1 MTLQPQPTDE
11 PFAEAKQRWQ
21 LALLYT
27 DLGRVK
33 GRGLTRVEK
42 TYLRGLLCGYGPNEI
57 AEQLQVK
64 NDTVRNSLS
73 KGLYR
78 YIEGRLSEQQPDL
91 VRVESWGQVA
101 RLLDEAGYQR
111 QSGRG
116 KEKVP
121 QRLYLDGLPD
131 APDFYGREAELTLLS
146 QAIGQ
151 EGCRVLLLL
160 GMGGIGKTTLAAH
173 LLRHNQGD
181 FDYVVWQSLAY
192 APAAE
197 PLFDTLLAHL
207 LPEAQRL
214 TVNGESSLSQLLRLM
229 KTHRCLIVLED
240 FQSVLSGGQF
250 VGHYRDGYGAYGE
263 FLRRTGEETHQS
275 CLVLTSWEKPR
286 EVAHLEGMGGRVRSH
301 LLQGLPNAAARQIL
315 SQYQLTNPEAWD
327 ELIRPYRAN
336 PLALKI
342 VATTIRDLFEGS
354 VDEYL
359 NQNTLFLGDFTYLL
373 HQQMARL
380 SELETIIVK
389 HLATVTS
396 PLSLADLQAS
406 LFPKRRQSEWIAALE
421 SLHRRSILET
431 RQASQK
437 PLFSLQPVV
446 MKYVTSHWVVRG

>member
-1 MTLQPQPTDE
+1 MTFQPPRIDE

-21 LALLYT
+21 LDLLYT
-27 DLGRVK
+27 DLGAAK

-57 AEQLQVK
+57 AAQLQVK
-64 NDTVRNSLS
+64 NDTVRNALS

-78 YIEGRLSEQQPDL
+78 YIEGCLSEQQPDL
-91 VRVESWGQVA
+91 IRVESWGQVA
-101 RLLDEAGYQR
+101 RLLEEAGYQH
-111 QSGRG
+111 QAGQG
-116 KEKVP
+116 KGKVP

-131 APDFYGREAELTLLS
+131 APEFYGREADLALLH
-146 QAIGQ
+146 QALVK

-173 LLRHNQGD
+173 LLRHTQGQ
-181 FDYVVWQSLAY
+181 FDYVVWQSLSH
-192 APAAE
+192 APRAE
-197 PLFDTLLAHL
+197 PLFEALLDHL
-207 LPEAQRL
+207 LPGVGRR
-214 TVNGESSLSQLLRLM
+214 VINGESSLSQLLRLM

-240 FQSVLSGGQF
+240 FQAVLSGGQF
-250 VGHYRDGYGAYGE
+250 VGHYREGYGAYGE
-263 FLRRTGEETHQS
+263 FLRRVGEETHQS

-286 EVAHLEGMGGRVRSH
+286 EVAHLEGMEGRVRSH

-315 SQYQLTNPEAWD
+315 SQYQLTNSESWD

-342 VATTIRDLFEGS
+342 VATTIRDLFEGN

-373 HQQMARL
+373 HQQITRL
-380 SELETIIVK
+380 SALETIIVK
-389 HLATVTS
+389 HLATVTH
-396 PLSLADLQAS
+396 PMALADLKTS
-406 LFPKRRQSEWIAALE
+406 IFPKRRQSEWIAALE

-431 RQASQK
+431 RHADQK

-446 MKYVTSHWVVRG
+446 MKYVTNHLVAKG

>member
-1 MTLQPQPTDE
+1 MPFQPQPADE

-21 LALLYT
+21 LDLLYT
-27 DLGRVK
+27 DLGTVK

-42 TYLRGLLCGYGPNEI
+42 SYLRGLLCGYSPNEI

-64 NDTVRNSLS
+64 NDTVRNALS

-91 VRVESWGQVA
+91 IRVESWGQVA
-101 RLLDEAGYQR
+101 RLLDEVGYQR
-111 QSGRG
+111 ASGLG
-116 KEKVP
+116 KLP
-121 QRLYLDGLPD
+121 QRRYLDGLPD
-131 APDFYGREAELTLLS
+131 APEFYGREAELALLS
-146 QAIGQ
+146 QAVGSDN
-151 EGCRVLLLL
+151 CRVLLLL

-173 LLRHNQGD
+173 LLRHNQSD

-197 PLFDTLLAHL
+197 PLFDALLNHL

-214 TVNGESSLSQLLRLM
+214 TVNGESSLSQLLQLM
-229 KTHRCLIVLED
+229 KAHRCLIVLED
-240 FQSVLSGGQF
+240 FQAVLSGGQF
-250 VGHYRDGYGAYGE
+250 VGNYRNGYEAYGE
-263 FLRRTGEETHQS
+263 FLRRAGEETHKS

-315 SQYQLTNPEAWD
+315 SQYQLTNPESWD

-342 VATTIRDLFEGS
+342 VATTIHDLFEGS

-359 NQNTLFLGDFTYLL
+359 NQNTLFLGDFSYLL

-396 PLSLADLQAS
+396 PVSLADLQAS

-431 RQASQK
+431 RQANQK
-437 PLFSLQPVV
+437 PQFSLQPVV
-446 MKYVTSHWVVRG
+446 MKYVSNHLLVDG

>member
-1 MTLQPQPTDE
+1 MTFQPPRIDE

-21 LALLYT
+21 LDLLYT
-27 DLGRVK
+27 DLGSAK

-64 NDTVRNSLS
+64 SDTVRNVLS
-73 KGLYR
+73 RGLYR

-91 VRVESWGQVA
+91 RVQSWGQVV
-101 RLLDEAGYQR
+101 RLLGQAGYQDPIEAG
-111 QSGRG
+111 SP
-116 KEKVP
+116 P

-131 APDFYGREAELTLLS
+131 APEFYGREAELALL
-146 QAIGQ
+146 QRVVL
-151 EGCRVLLLL
+151 EDGCRVLLLL

-173 LLRHNQGD
+173 LLRRIQGQ
-181 FDYVVWQSLAY
+181 FDYVVWQSLSH
-192 APAAE
+192 APMAE
-197 PLFDTLLAHL
+197 TLFEALLDHLLAG
-207 LPEAQRL
+207 AGRR
-214 TVNGESSLSQLLRLM
+214 VINGESLVSQLLRLM
-229 KTHRCLIVLED
+229 KEHRCLIVLED

-301 LLQGLPNAAARQIL
+301 LLQGLPDAAARQIL

-373 HQQMARL
+373 HQQMTRL
-380 SELETIIVK
+380 SALETIIVK
-389 HLATVTS
+389 HLATVTN
-396 PLSLADLQAS
+396 PLSLADLKTS
-406 LFPKRRQSEWIAALE
+406 IFPKRRQSEWIAALE

-431 RQASQK
+431 RHAEQK

-446 MKYVTSHWVVRG
+446 MKYVTSHLVVKG